1 MAEDAPNN
9 EKPKIITDED
19 WKAEAQKEKEELA
32 KEAGEGAEGGA
43 AGPAAAGGG
52 ERQIPEASFVTL
64 VNTLATQAMMA
75 LGGFED
81 PQTGKRYLDLELAKF
96 HIDSLAVLQDK
107 TKGNLEDDEAKL
119 LEKAIYELRMGYVRM
134 QQVAQEQMA
143 QQAGQAAQ
151 AGEQMRAPEEPPS
164 GE

>member
-32 KEAGEGAEGGA
+32 KEADQGTEGGA
-43 AGPAAAGGG
+43 AGPAAAGG

-75 LGGFED
+75 LGGVED

-96 HIDSLAVLQDK
+96 HIDSLAVLQEK
-107 TKGNLEDDEAKL
+107 TEGNLDNDEAKL
-119 LEKAIYELRMGYVRM
+119 IEKAIYELRMGYVRM
-134 QQVAQEQMA
+134 QQAAREQMA
-143 QQAGQAAQ
+143 QQSGQAAQ
-151 AGEQMRAPEEPPS
+151 AGEQLRVPQEPPS

>member
-1 MAEDAPNN
+1 MAEEAPNN

-32 KEAGEGAEGGA
+32 KESQKGTTEGAA
-43 AGPAAAGGG
+43 AGPSSGAGD
-52 ERQIPEASFVTL
+52 RQIPEASFTTL

-96 HIDSLAVLQDK
+96 HIDSLDILQEK
-107 TKGNLEDDEAKL
+107 TKGNLEDEEAKL
-119 LEKAIYELRMGYVRM
+119 IEKAIYELRMGFVRM
-134 QQVAQEQMA
+134 QQVAQEQMS
-143 QQAGQAAQ
+143 QQAAQ
-151 AGEQMRAPEEPPS
+151 AAEAVDKRPEE
-164 GE
+164 